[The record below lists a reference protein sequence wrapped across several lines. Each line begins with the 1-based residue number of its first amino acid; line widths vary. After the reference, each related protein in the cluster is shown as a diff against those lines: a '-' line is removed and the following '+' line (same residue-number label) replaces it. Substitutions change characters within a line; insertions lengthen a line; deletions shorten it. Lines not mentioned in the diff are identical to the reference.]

1 MKRAGLFVAFVTAML
16 FFSAT
21 AAAQVGKG
29 LIDPNTAGEKDLMT
43 VPHFNEKIAKAIVG
57 KRPFLSQT
65 DFNKFLQGQGL
76 TPEQLKE
83 SYGRT
88 FVHLNLNTAPPE
100 EILMIPN
107 LGKRMLHEFQEYRP
121 YEAMARFRREMKK
134 YVDDKEVA
142 RLEQYVFVPINLN
155 TASDE
160 DIQTIPG
167 VGPRMLREFKEYR
180 PYDSIEKF
188 RREIGKY
195 VDSTEVARLER
206 YVSIPGGQQ

>member
-1 MKRAGLFVAFVTAML
+1 MRRAGLFVALVATIL
-16 FFSAT
+16 LSAT
-21 AAAQVGKG
+21 GTAQVGKG
-29 LIDPNTAGEKDLMT
+29 LIDPNTGGEKDLMT
-43 VPHFNEKIAKAIVG
+43 VPHFNEKIAKAIAG

-65 DFNKFLQGQGL
+65 DYNAFLLSQGL

-83 SYGRT
+83 SYART
-88 FVHLNLNTAPPE
+88 FVHLNLNSAPAP

-107 LGKRMLHEFQEYRP
+107 LGKRMLHEFEEYRP
-121 YEAMARFRREMKK
+121 YENMARFRREMKK

-142 RLEQYVFVPINLN
+142 RLEQYVFVPVNLN

-167 VGPRMLREFKEYR
+167 VGQRMLREFKEYR

-195 VDSTEVARLER
+195 VDKNEVARLER
-206 YVSIPGGQQ
+206 YVTIK